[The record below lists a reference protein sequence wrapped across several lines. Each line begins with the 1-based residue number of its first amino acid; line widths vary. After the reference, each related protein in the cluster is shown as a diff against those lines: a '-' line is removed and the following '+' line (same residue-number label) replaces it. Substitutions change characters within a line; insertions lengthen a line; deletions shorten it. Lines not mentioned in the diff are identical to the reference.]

1 MVKLLLIIFGTISLF
16 LGILGIFIPG
26 LPTTPFLLLTAG
38 LYVRS
43 SEKLYHLLLNNKYL
57 GPYINDFRTNKGLTR
72 MTKFSSICI
81 MWVMISIST
90 IFFLSNKN
98 LILIII
104 AIGIIGTI
112 VMGFIIPTT
121 NKNNDSNKF

>member
-57 GPYINDFRTNKGLTR
+57 GPYINEFRTNKGLTR

-98 LILIII
+98 LKLIII